1 MKDTPISVLQ
11 DKISYYQKFIKK
23 LETRE
28 GIVPNTNESPE
39 ETQKKFDGLIH
50 DCRVKIAQFESAI
63 EILRENNKWEKATV
77 IKM

>member
-1 MKDTPISVLQ
+1 MNETPITVIEKQ
-11 DKISYYQKFIKK
+11 IKYYKTFIKK

-28 GIVPNTNESPE
+28 GIVPNTTESPE

-63 EILRENNKWEKATV
+63 ETLQQNNQWEKTTV